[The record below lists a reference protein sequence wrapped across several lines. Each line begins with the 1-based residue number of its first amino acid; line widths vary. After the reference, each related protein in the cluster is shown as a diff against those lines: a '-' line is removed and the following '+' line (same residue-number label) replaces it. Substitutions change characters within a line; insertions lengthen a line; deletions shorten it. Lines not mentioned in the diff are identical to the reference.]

1 MHPIIECAADL
12 TEALKGVA
20 SVEPT
25 FMSVPEKKAALVAL
39 TEVRS
44 QLDALT
50 LRVLAESDD
59 LATAHG
65 MRDAAAWLAVE
76 TRTTSRA
83 ARRDLSLARALVR
96 HPAVGDGL
104 ASGTLRAE
112 QAKAIVDAVDALPAK
127 VETEVRDRARS
138 TMLSMATDHDARDL
152 GRIGKRILD
161 IVAPEVGESQEAKEL
176 AAEEAR
182 AHAAVEMGLI
192 EDDGTGRCRGW
203 FTGPASMGKMLKRQL
218 LAFANPARHD
228 EADLKD
234 ESGELKPLRRR
245 LGEAFVE
252 YVERFPADRT
262 PQTAGVNATI
272 VVTMTLDQL
281 LAESGTALLDDGSR
295 ISAGQARRLACEAG
309 IIPVVLGTKSQP
321 LDLGRTARLFSKA
334 QRIALALRDGGCT
347 AQGCETSASGCHS
360 HHDDPWS
367 RRGLTD
373 LDNGRLLCPRHHRLA
388 HNPRYDKRVH
398 ADNTV
403 TFAVRQ

>member
-12 TEALKGVA
+12 TEALKAVA

-25 FMSVPEKKAALVAL
+25 FMSVPEKEAALVAL
-39 TEVRS
+39 TEARS
-44 QLDALT
+44 QLDALS
-50 LRVLAESDD
+50 LRVIAESDD
-59 LATAHG
+59 VATVHG
-65 MRDAAAWLAVE
+65 MRDVAAWLAVE

-83 ARRDLSLARALVR
+83 ARRDLSLAQALGR

-104 ASGTLRAE
+104 ASGALRTE
-112 QAKAIVDAVDALPAK
+112 QAKAIVDAVDALPAR

-138 TMLSMATDHDARDL
+138 TMLTMALEHDARDL

-161 IVAPEVGESQEAKEL
+161 IVAPEVGESQESKEL
-176 AAEEAR
+176 AGEEAR
-182 AHAAVEMGLI
+182 ADAAVEMGLI

-228 EADLKD
+228 EAGLRD

-272 VVTMTLDQL
+272 VVTMTLEQL
-281 LAESGTALLDDGSR
+281 LADNGTALLDDGSR
-295 ISAGQARRLACEAG
+295 MSAGQARRLACEAG

-321 LDLGRTARLFSKA
+321 LDLGRTARLFTKA
-334 QRIALALRDGGCT
+334 QRVALALRDGGCT
-347 AQGCETSASGCHS
+347 AQGCETSASGCHA

-373 LDNGRLLCPRHHRLA
+373 LAKGRLLCPRHHRLA
-388 HNPRYDKRVH
+388 HNPRYDMCIR
-398 ADNTV
+398 ADNSV
-403 TFAVRQ
+403 TFSLRR